1 MSIDELPEEQ
11 LDHILR
17 YFLCDSERQGDGDTP
32 QSWLRVPVVRLVCTQ
47 WAATHRQAQVLSPV
61 GEALGHLHHS
71 SWLASERDRREVA
84 CLLEALVIT
93 PVVGRAVAAAA
104 PASQWLC
111 AGCGSSGWDPE
122 DDDEFAT
129 VPQHCIG
136 CGGPFAP
143 DESAFGDSSAYGG
156 PSSEDEL
163 TEWLRGDGWY
173 EEDASHY
180 SPFTRATRAYVLGQC
195 PWRGWGVY
203 VAWQW
208 QR

>member
-11 LDHILR
+11 LDHVLR
-17 YFLCDSERQGDGDTP
+17 FALCDSERQGDGETP
-32 QSWLRVPVVRLVCTQ
+32 RTWLQVPAVRLVCQ
-47 WAATHRQAQVLSPV
+47 HWAATHRQDQVLSPV
-61 GEALGHLHHS
+61 GEALGHLQHA

-104 PASQWLC
+104 SARHWLC
-111 AGCGSSGWDPE
+111 ATCGSSGWDPE
-122 DDDEFAT
+122 EEEEDEFAT
-129 VPQHCIG
+129 VPQHCLH

-173 EEDASHY
+173 DDAARY
-180 SPFTRATRAYVLGQC
+180 IPFTRATRAYVYGQC

-203 VAWQW
+203 VAWQ
-208 QR
+208 R

>member
-173 EEDASHY
+173 DDAARY
-180 SPFTRATRAYVLGQC
+180 IPFTRATRAYVYGQC

-203 VAWQW
+203 VAWQ
-208 QR
+208 R